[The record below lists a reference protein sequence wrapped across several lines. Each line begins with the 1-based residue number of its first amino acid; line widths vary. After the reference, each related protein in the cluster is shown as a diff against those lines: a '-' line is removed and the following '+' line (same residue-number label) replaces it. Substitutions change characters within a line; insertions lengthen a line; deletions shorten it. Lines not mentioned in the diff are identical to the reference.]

1 MSKGHEVLEALA
13 DRMENSGGDPA
24 RVEIVRRAQRFKRS
38 WVELAEGLT
47 ALRKSRRYEKWG
59 YSDLADY
66 CLKELHIKPVTME
79 KLVLSY
85 GTLREH
91 APDVLRRDGVS
102 KEIPSLEVV
111 DYYSRAVSSDADSG
125 NAGRKRMDAPRE
137 VLDELRN
144 AIFDEGRSL
153 GELRKR
159 FDPILRPKSA
169 AEDANDQLRKL
180 KSMAEKLSEAVQNT
194 EGLSEKRVGRVLAV
208 MESLVRDLDEMIE
221 KEPSRGR
228 GHAA

>member
-24 RVEIVRRAQRFKRS
+24 RVDIVRRAQRFKRS

-47 ALRKSRRYEKWG
+47 ALRKNRRYEKWG

-66 CLKELHIKPVTME
+66 CQKELHIKPGTVD

-91 APDVLRRDGVS
+91 APEVLRRDGVS
-102 KEIPSLEVV
+102 REIPSLEVV
-111 DYYSRAVSSDADSG
+111 DYFSRAVGSDADRASS
-125 NAGRKRMDAPRE
+125 NRKRLDAPRE

-169 AEDANDQLRKL
+169 EEDASDQLRKL

-194 EGLSEKRVGRVLAV
+194 DGLSEKRVGRVLAV
-208 MESLVRDLDEMIE
+208 MEALVRDVDEMLD
-221 KEPSRGR
+221 KQGAGGR
-228 GHAA
+228 AA